1 MKSVSQCKTQVSA
14 LIQRTW
20 NEFLMLSILPNPT
33 AWEWGYQSVV
43 PLLNVT
49 ADGSGPYRTTVPAQ
63 PFDLLS
69 VGELVY
75 RFNLNSEVWIPS
87 CSCSC
92 SSSSSSSISRRFLQ
106 RREPDCRA
114 IILSS

>member
-1 MKSVSQCKTQVSA
+1 MKSMSQCKTQVSA

-33 AWEWGYQSVV
+33 AWEWGCQSVV
-43 PLLNVT
+43 LSLNVT

-69 VGELVY
+69 VGELPEL
-75 RFNLNSEVWIPS
+75 RSNLTKLRILDPPRPRPRSVGI
-87 CSCSC
+87 
-92 SSSSSSSISRRFLQ
+92 SSSEESPIVPHYFVQLV
-106 RREPDCRA
+106 
-114 IILSS
+114 

>member
-1 MKSVSQCKTQVSA
+1 MKSVLKCKTQVSA

-49 ADGSGPYRTTVPAQ
+49 ADGSGPYRTMVPAQ

-69 VGELVY
+69 MGELLEQ

-87 CSCSC
+87 CS
-92 SSSSSSSISRRFLQ
+92 SSSSSISRRF
-106 RREPDCRA
+106 PAKRA
-114 IILSS
+114 RL

>member
-33 AWEWGYQSVV
+33 AWEWGCQSVV
-43 PLLNVT
+43 LLLNVT

-63 PFDLLS
+63 PFNLLS
-69 VGELVY
+69 VGELPEQP
-75 RFNLNSEVWIPS
+75 FNLNSEVWIP
-87 CSCSC
+87 SC
-92 SSSSSSSISRRFLQ
+92 SSSSSSSISRRFLE
-106 RREPDCRA
+106 RREPDWPT

>member
-33 AWEWGYQSVV
+33 AWEWGYQSAV

-63 PFDLLS
+63 PLDLLS
-69 VGELVY
+69 VAPHREKRFAYAPLTHSGEV
-75 RFNLNSEVWIPS
+75 FFAPS
-87 CSCSC
+87 VVST
-92 SSSSSSSISRRFLQ
+92 F
-106 RREPDCRA
+106 
-114 IILSS
+114 